1 MMDPTSSCDAPS
13 FAIRPSVISKISRT
27 AWSMCSMR
35 EPTLDLHAAFQAL
48 ASNETVAD
56 PLMGE
61 AGPHESRAQSHLDD
75 TGIVRMRMEV
85 RVTAI
90 TSQDASRLVGVREH
104 RSRYRRRCWCA
115 RVLCDHATLTV
126 TGDLVL
132 LDEVLNG
139 LTESQLR
146 RRH

>member
-1 MMDPTSSCDAPS
+1 MLNES
-13 FAIRPSVISKISRT
+13 RP
-27 AWSMCSMR
+27 
-35 EPTLDLHAAFQAL
+35 LDLHAAFQAL

-56 PLMGE
+56 PLDGRSWATRVE
-61 AGPHESRAQSHLDD
+61 GSVDLDD

-90 TSQDASRLVGVREH
+90 TSQDASRLVGVFE
-104 RSRYRRRCWCA
+104 STVLGTGDGVGA
-115 RVLCDHATLTV
+115 RGSFSDHATLTV

-146 RRH
+146 STALSLLFARRCSGS